1 MIDKLLLPRTIAGLG
16 DNLLTIARPASGIAR
31 VRCMVKVNDDG
42 EVCGLEV
49 GCRVVAERVGG
60 ERNTMDGVS
69 FQFWLAHF
77 LSQHPD
83 LLPAKVRA
91 EL

>member
-1 MIDKLLLPRTIAGLG
+1 MIDQLKMPRTIAGLG
-16 DNLLTIARPASGIAR
+16 DNLLTVARPMSWGAR
-31 VRCMVKVNDDG
+31 VQCK
-42 EVCGLEV
+42 VCGLEV

-60 ERNTMDGVS
+60 ERNMMDQFS
-69 FQFWLAHF
+69 FMFWLAHF

-83 LLPAKVRA
+83 LLPAEVRA